1 MNHSDHIL
9 ITVGKHKIG
18 IRGLK
23 SAIEELSDSLK
34 ESTDEEVA
42 RKLLERIAQTNYIP
56 PSAEEDYK
64 KAILRAFRQYVGR
77 PVEDLPENALQIKVF
92 GPGCPNCD
100 LLTQRVY
107 EVLAEMGKE
116 ADVEHVTDVKAIA
129 AAGVLGTP
137 ALMVNGKIKASGV
150 VPTKSQIKKWIECH

>member
-1 MNHSDHIL
+1 MSHSDHTL

-18 IRGLK
+18 ISGLK
-23 SAIEELSDSLK
+23 SAIQEMSDSLK
-34 ESTDEEVA
+34 DRTDEEIA
-42 RKLLERIAQTNYIP
+42 RELLRRIAQENYIP
-56 PSAEEDYK
+56 SAAEEAYK
-64 KAILRAFRQYVGR
+64 KAILREFKKYVGR
-77 PVEDLPENALQIKVF
+77 PVEDLSESALQIKVF

-116 ADVEHVTDVKAIA
+116 ADVEHVTDIKAIA

-137 ALMVNGKIKASGV
+137 ALMINRKIKASGV
-150 VPTKSQIKKWIECH
+150 VPAKGQIKKWIEE